1 MSNNSS
7 KSINTVF
14 VGTGAIAH
22 THAEAMRSLK
32 TGTLQGVF
40 DPNSAAMQGFAK
52 KWNVPN
58 TYSSLEQ
65 VLNDPKVD
73 AVHLLTP
80 PETHLPLLKQ
90 ILDGKKPVLV
100 EKPIIA
106 DPQQFDELMQKYAAS
121 NVICSVNQNMAYFPA
136 LAQFKELLDAGKLG
150 KIKHLDITFHPTVKQ
165 LVARQFT
172 HWMFARPL
180 NLLLELAVHPLSQV
194 FAVAKFPHELNVSV
208 GTPLMFNSTNGMY
221 PEMQVTLRNEEFAT
235 AFHFLV
241 GGNCPAWTMTAY
253 CDDATVKMD
262 MIANTIEVTGRTK
275 FLLPVDYAISGVSN
289 GLTRIK
295 QSLSGVAKY
304 SATQLGLRP
313 RGDGFFESFRGSITD
328 FHQSI
333 HTGKPGLTDARFG
346 LELVKVCEKISQQ
359 IPEITPKLITPTE
372 LKPANSGKKVL
383 LIGGTGFIGRYTTE
397 LLVNKGYR
405 VKVMSRGTRNLPDIF
420 LDPSI
425 EIVRGDVKKSA
436 DLETAMQNVDVVVN
450 LAHGG
455 GGSNLAEMK
464 VSIVD
469 SAVMVAQAAANSKI
483 GRVIHIGS
491 IAGLFLGDKN
501 ETITGKTPPDPQP
514 EKRGDYANAKAL
526 ADTAFENKCKELG
539 VESIV
544 LRPAIVVGDG
554 TAPLHNGVGHTNNDQ
569 HVIGWNEGN
578 NPLPFVL
585 VEDCATAI
593 LGAIESKTAAGKSY
607 NLAGDVRPSAREY
620 MIELTDS
627 VKRPLEFHSTS
638 IRWLYAVEIWKY
650 VVKTLGGKKIPF
662 PSTRDFTSRAMYS
675 PFDCSDAKQDLNWVP
690 NASKEEF
697 SKKAI
702 RIHS

>member
-1 MSNNSS
+1 MSNNFS
-7 KSINTVF
+7 KSVNTVF
-14 VGTGAIAH
+14 IGTGAIAH

-32 TGTLQGVF
+32 SGTLQGVF

-52 KWNVPN
+52 KWSVPN
-58 TYSSLEQ
+58 TYKSLED
-65 VLNDPKVD
+65 VLSDSRVD

-90 ILDGKKPVLV
+90 ILESKKPVLV

-106 DPQQFDELMQKYAAS
+106 DPAQFSELMQKYEAS
-121 NVICSVNQNMAYFPA
+121 NVTCSVNQNMAYFPA
-136 LAQFKELLDAGKLG
+136 LAQFKALLDAGKVG

-194 FAVAKFPHELNVSV
+194 FAVAQFPHALNVSV
-208 GTPLMFNSTNGMY
+208 GKPLMFNSTNGMY
-221 PEMQVTLRNEEFAT
+221 PEMQVTLRNEQFAT

-262 MIANTIEVTGRTK
+262 MIANTIEVIGRTK
-275 FLLPVDYAISGVSN
+275 FLLPVDYAITGVGN
-289 GLTRIK
+289 GIKQIK
-295 QSLSGVAKY
+295 QSMAGVTKY

-328 FHQSI
+328 FHNALQ
-333 HTGKPGLTDARFG
+333 TGKPGLTDARFG
-346 LELVKVCEKISQQ
+346 LELVKVCEKISEQ
-359 IPEITPKLITPTE
+359 IPEITPLTSDATKAVV
-372 LKPANSGKKVL
+372 ANTGKNVL

-397 LLVNKGYR
+397 LLVKKGYR
-405 VKVMSRGTRNLPDIF
+405 VKIMARGTRNLPDLF
-420 LDPSI
+420 SNPSI

-436 DLETAMQNVDVVVN
+436 DLETAMQGVDVVVN

-483 GRVIHIGS
+483 GRVVHIGS

-501 ETITGKTPPDPQP
+501 EVITGRTPPDPQP

-526 ADTAFENKCKELG
+526 ADTAFEKKCKELG

-578 NPLPFVL
+578 NQLPFVL

-607 NLAGDVRPSAREY
+607 NLAGDVQPSAREY
-620 MIELTDS
+620 MKELTEW
-627 VKRPLEFHSTS
+627 VQRPLEFHSTS
-638 IRWLYAVEIWKY
+638 IKWLYVVEIWKY
-650 VVKTLGGKKIPF
+650 AVKTLGGKKIPF
-662 PSTRDFTSRAMYS
+662 PSTRDFTSRAMYAR
-675 PFDCSDAKQDLNWVP
+675 FDCTDAKQDLNWTP